1 MDTDSIYRYS
11 DFRAYLRDWYEAE
24 KARRGKFTK
33 ADVSR
38 ALGLPNTRNYF
49 SAVLGGKELSDTF
62 LERLIALLALPKD
75 EARYF
80 RALVGFQ
87 QAVTPEVREE
97 SLERLVALNRSPRKV
112 LAEAQMEYFRHW
124 WHGAVRALLDT
135 GDYGDEPERIAKAL
149 VPSIT
154 PGQARESLKL
164 LRDLKLV
171 HRVGRGPWKPTDQAV
186 STPENLRDELVLGLQ
201 IEQLDLV
208 RQSLLRRKAPRRMVA
223 TNVVSVSQDGF
234 RHLLERMEKTRSEV
248 RSIVHKDALP
258 AERVCQ
264 VVLALVPL
272 TEEKVSP

>member
-1 MDTDSIYRYS
+1 MDANSVYSYS
-11 DFRAYLRDWYEAE
+11 DFRAFLRDWYESE
-24 KARRGKFTK
+24 KTRRGRFTK

-75 EARYF
+75 AARYF

-87 QAVTPEVREE
+87 QASTPDAREE
-97 SLERLVALNRSPRKV
+97 ALERLVALNRSPRKV
-112 LAEAQMEYFRHW
+112 LEAGQMEYFRHW
-124 WHGAVRALLDT
+124 WHGAIRALLDT

-164 LRDLKLV
+164 LRGLKLI
-171 HRVGRGPWKPTDQAV
+171 HRTGRGPWKPTEQAV

-208 RQSLLRRKAPRRMVA
+208 RQSLLRRKAPRRLVA

-248 RSIVHKDALP
+248 RSIVHKDSLP

-272 TEEKVSP
+272 TEEKATP